1 MQRSGKMA
9 DKPDGIRVVKHGM
22 RKESLPARVCKV
34 CGDGIA
40 RTRRAARDWERIEY
54 CSAVCRRMGVVHE
67 RIAQAS

>member
-1 MQRSGKMA
+1 MA
-9 DKPDGIRVVKHGM
+9 DKPEGIHVVRHGLK
-22 RKESLPARVCKV
+22 KESLPAKVCKV

-40 RTRRAARDWERIEY
+40 RTRRAARDWERLQY